1 MDSSATQTVNE
12 SYLTPPSTPRPQM
25 PPILAPRTAVS
36 VGPSSP
42 IEIRFEEWIQETDN
56 YEPICS
62 SCNQRHI
69 EVGPAYYSAVPSA
82 QQLENLLIQDISSIS
97 TPTTL
102 SRRNSEEN

>member
-1 MDSSATQTVNE
+1 MDSIATQTDNE
-12 SYLTPPSTPRPQM
+12 PYLTPPSTPVAQM

-42 IEIRFEEWIQETDN
+42 IEIRFEEWVQEADN

-82 QQLENLLIQDISSIS
+82 QQLEDLLIQEISSIS
-97 TPTTL
+97 TATTL
-102 SRRNSEEN
+102 SRSDSEDN